1 MSLRHLTPAETDTL
15 ERQGCRCACWDRVK
29 VDDPFITSSYR
40 NVTFAGDIELYPA
53 EGTVDCGSM
62 TFDAGIYDATVA
74 DCVIGRGAHV
84 SNIRN
89 RMSRCRVGAKA
100 FVRNVA
106 TIDCSAPSSH
116 GAGTVVDVLSE
127 TGGREVPIYYGLT
140 AQEAW
145 ITAMCR
151 HDMEAVNRLK
161 SVIGEKTAAAHCT
174 YSIIGEEAVVT
185 DCGCLDRIDIRP
197 NATVSG
203 ASRLVNGTV
212 GEGAFVGTDVI
223 ATDFILARGATA
235 DTAARL
241 DHVFTGEGSRVA
253 NGFSAHHSLIFS
265 NCILENGEAA
275 ALFAGPYTVSMHK
288 STLLIGGMTSM
299 FNAGSG
305 ANQSNHLYKTGPC
318 HHGIFERGVKLAS
331 DAYVMWPARIGAF
344 SIVMGRH
351 KSHPDTTALPFS
363 YIVEHAGATQVIPAV
378 ALGNIGIARDADKW
392 PRRDRR
398 PDRPADI
405 ITFRLFNP
413 YIAQSIEEG
422 IALLTGLI
430 SSQPDAD
437 TLTGSGYTIKR
448 PHAERALT
456 LYRMALRHY
465 MLGTMLQRI
474 ADGLTLASDNG
485 IGTDRWT
492 DVAGMTVPATLVADG
507 LPDAQ
512 TWDNVYRSLEWEWV
526 ASRLAAEPGIDLTH
540 PDTNAIAAL
549 LDEWL
554 HTDSLFTDIL
564 RRDAEKEFAAGN
576 PAATAGFGLLGSAT
590 AATDFRNV
598 RGTLDTNPVNN
609 LITARIARAKS
620 LAAAVALRLNL
631 Q

>member
-1 MSLRHLTPAETDTL
+1 MSLRHLTTAEIHAL
-15 ERQGCRCACWDRVK
+15 ELQECRCACWDKIMVA
-29 VDDPFITSSYR
+29 DPFVSTAYR
-40 NVTFAGDIELYPA
+40 NVIFAGDIELHPA
-53 EGTVDCGSM
+53 EGTVDCGAM
-62 TFDAGIYDATVA
+62 TFDAGIYDAAVA
-74 DCVIGRGAHV
+74 DCVIGRGAHI

-161 SVIGEKTAAAHCT
+161 SMIAEKADTARCT

-197 NATVSG
+197 HATVNG

-223 ATDFILARGATA
+223 ATNFILARGATA

-241 DHVFTGEGSRVA
+241 DHVFVGEGSRVA

-305 ANQSNHLYKTGPC
+305 ANQSNHLYKTGPS

-344 SIVMGRH
+344 SMVMDRH

-363 YIVEHAGATQVIPAV
+363 YIVENAGTTQVIPAV

-413 YIAQSIEEG
+413 YIAQCIEEG
-422 IALLTGLI
+422 IALLDSLI
-430 SSQPDAD
+430 ASQPDAD
-437 TLTGSGYTIKR
+437 TLTVGGYTIKR

-474 ADGLTLASDNG
+474 ADGLTLANDNG
-485 IGTDRWT
+485 IGSGRWA
-492 DVAGMTVPATLVADG
+492 DVAGMTVPAVLVAGG

-512 TWDNVYRSLEWEWV
+512 AWDNVYRNLEWEWV
-526 ASRLAAEPGIDLTH
+526 ASRLATEPGIDLTH
-540 PDTNAIAAL
+540 PDANAIATL
-549 LDEWL
+549 LDEWQ
-554 HTDSLFTDIL
+554 HTDSLFTDML
-564 RRDAEKEFAAGN
+564 RRDAEKEFAVNN
-576 PAATAGFGLLGSAT
+576 PAAAAGFGLLDPDT

-598 RGTLDTNPVNN
+598 RGTLDTNPVND
-609 LITARIARAKS
+609 LITSRTARAKS
-620 LAAAVALRLNL
+620 IAAAVTLHIDLH
-631 Q
+631 

>member
-1 MSLRHLTPAETDTL
+1 MSLRHLTTAEIHAL
-15 ERQGCRCACWDRVK
+15 ELQGCACACWDDVRVE
-29 VDDPFITSSYR
+29 DPFITYAYR
-40 NVTFAGDIELYPA
+40 DVTFSGDIELYPA
-53 EGTVDCGSM
+53 EGTFMHGAFTCN
-62 TFDAGIYDATVA
+62 AGIYDAAIA
-74 DCVIGRGAHV
+74 D
-84 SNIRN
+84 
-89 RMSRCRVGAKA
+89 CRVGRGVHISKVHDYIAGCDIA
-100 FVRNVA
+100 DGTVIRNVSR
-106 TIDCSAPSSH
+106 IDCPKESCH
-116 GAGTVVDVLSE
+116 GAGSVVDVLSE

-145 ITAMCR
+145 IIAMCR
-151 HDMEAVNRLK
+151 HDMDLVGNLK
-161 SVIGEKTAAAHCT
+161 SDIKEKTAAFRRDRN
-174 YSIIGEEAVVT
+174 IIGPLAVIADTMLISGV
-185 DCGCLDRIDIRP
+185 DVMAGAEVD
-197 NATVSG
+197 G

-241 DHVFTGEGSRVA
+241 AHVFVGEGSRIA

-331 DAYVMWPARIGAF
+331 GAYVMWPARIGAF
-344 SIVMGRH
+344 SMVMGRH
-351 KSHPDTTALPFS
+351 KSHPDTSALPFS
-363 YIVEHAGATQVIPAV
+363 YVVENAGATQVIPAV

-422 IALLTGLI
+422 IALLDSLI
-430 SSQPDAD
+430 ASQPDAD

-485 IGTDRWT
+485 IGSGRWA
-492 DVAGMTVPATLVADG
+492 DVAGMTVPAALVAGG

-512 TWDNVYRSLEWEWV
+512 AWDNVYRDLEWEWV

-540 PDTNAIAAL
+540 PDANAIATL
-549 LDEWL
+549 LDEWQ
-554 HTDSLFTDIL
+554 HTDSLFTDML
-564 RRDAEKEFAAGN
+564 RRDAEKEFAVNN
-576 PAATAGFGLLGSAT
+576 PAAAAGFGLLDPDT

-609 LITARIARAKS
+609 LITARTTRAKS

-631 Q
+631 H